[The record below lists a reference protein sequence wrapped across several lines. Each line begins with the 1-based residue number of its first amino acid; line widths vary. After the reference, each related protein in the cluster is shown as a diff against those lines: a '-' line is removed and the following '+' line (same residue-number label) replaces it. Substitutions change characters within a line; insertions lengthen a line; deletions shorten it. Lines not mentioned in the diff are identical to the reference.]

1 MTWLRASHISY
12 LNNKMSMF
20 DALNCPRISQ
30 STTGAIL
37 NELKSVFNDN
47 EVVTTFK
54 TTSKTTLA
62 TVAGKVIT
70 YHHPL

>member
-1 MTWLRASHISY
+1 MTWLRASHVSY

-20 DALNCPRISQ
+20 DVLNCPRISQ

-70 YHHPL
+70 RHHPL